1 MPSSPFCPWN
11 NTMSKMIFASKRR
24 RDLKEKSWFR
34 EYGESIIIAFIIAMI
49 VRTFV
54 IQAFKIPSGSM
65 EPTLLVGDH
74 LLVSKFSYGIRI
86 PYRVFGIYLPGGGTT
101 LIPISSPKRGDVVV
115 FVFPE
120 DHSKD
125 FIKRVIGLPGET
137 IEIIGKKILVNGK
150 PIQDPWGV
158 YRGHPG
164 GMIGKIQSH
173 FGPVKVPDNA
183 YFMMGDN
190 RNHSYDSRF
199 WGFVDKRFIEGKAL
213 ILYWSWNHLA
223 PDLLHKVRWNRIGK
237 VIH

>member
-1 MPSSPFCPWN
+1 MH
-11 NTMSKMIFASKRR
+11 
-24 RDLKEKSWFR
+24 RDVKQKGWMR
-34 EYGESIIIAFIIAMI
+34 EYGESIIIAFIIAML

-65 EPTLLVGDH
+65 KPTLLVGDH

-86 PYRVFGIYLPGGGTT
+86 PYRVFGFYLPGGGTT

-137 IEIIGKKILVNGK
+137 VEVKGREILINGK
-150 PIQDPWGV
+150 PIKDPWGV
-158 YRGHPG
+158 YRGQQ
-164 GMIGKIQSH
+164 IGQTGEIQAH
-173 FGPVKVPDNA
+173 FGPVKVREGT
-183 YFMMGDN
+183 YFVMGDN

-199 WGFVDKRFIEGKAL
+199 WGFVNKRFVEGRAL
-213 ILYWSWNHLA
+213 ILYWSWNHLSESLA
-223 PDLLHKVRWNRIGK
+223 GKIRWSRIGG

>member
-1 MPSSPFCPWN
+1 
-11 NTMSKMIFASKRR
+11 MSRKMFASSRK
-24 RDLKEKSWFR
+24 RDLVKKSWFR
-34 EYGESIIIAFIIAMI
+34 EYGESIIIAFVIAMV

-65 EPTLLVGDH
+65 EPTLLIGDH

-137 IEIIGKKILVNGK
+137 IEIVGEKIIVDGKRVA
-150 PIQDPWGV
+150 DPWGV
-158 YRGHPG
+158 YQGHQAG
-164 GMIGKIQSH
+164 LIGQIQEH
-173 FGPVKVPDNA
+173 FGPVKVPPNA

-190 RNHSYDSRF
+190 RDHSYDSRF
-199 WGFVDKRFIEGKAL
+199 WGFVDRRFIEGKAL
-213 ILYWSWNHLA
+213 ILYWSWDYTASGLM
-223 PDLLHKVRWNRIGK
+223 HKVRLNRIGK

>member
-1 MPSSPFCPWN
+1 MGRRIFTSS
-11 NTMSKMIFASKRR
+11 
-24 RDLKEKSWFR
+24 RDVKKKSWFR
-34 EYGESIIIAFIIAMI
+34 EYGESILIAFLIAMV

-74 LLVSKFSYGIRI
+74 LLVSKFAYGIRI
-86 PYRVFGIYLPGGGTT
+86 PYRIFGIYLPGGGTT

-137 IEIIGKKILVNGK
+137 VEIVGKKILINGRQ
-150 PIQDPWGV
+150 IHDPWGV
-158 YRGHPG
+158 YRGYVG
-164 GMIGKIQSH
+164 GAIGKIQEH
-173 FGPVKVPDNA
+173 FGPVVVPKNA

-213 ILYWSWNHLA
+213 ILYWSWDYLA
-223 PDLLHKVRWNRIGK
+223 PDWTHKVRWGRIGRI
-237 VIH
+237 IH

>member
-1 MPSSPFCPWN
+1 
-11 NTMSKMIFASKRR
+11 MSKMIFAKNGRR
-24 RDLKEKSWFR
+24 AQKEKSWFR
-34 EYGESIIIAFIIAMI
+34 EYGESILIAFIIAMV

-74 LLVSKFSYGIRI
+74 LLVSKFTYGIRI
-86 PYRVFGIYLPGGGTT
+86 PYRVFGLYLPGGGTT

-120 DHSKD
+120 DHGKD

-137 IEIIGKKILVNGK
+137 VEIVGKKIFINGK
-150 PIQDPWGV
+150 QIRDPWGV
-158 YRGHPG
+158 YRGQSG
-164 GMIGKIQSH
+164 GLIGQIQSH
-173 FGPVKVPDNA
+173 FGPVKVPPDA

-213 ILYWSWNHLA
+213 ILYWSWDYLA
-223 PDLLHKVRWNRIGK
+223 PDLWHKVRWNRIGR

>member
-1 MPSSPFCPWN
+1 M
-11 NTMSKMIFASKRR
+11 KREV
-24 RDLKEKSWFR
+24 KQKGWVR
-34 EYGESIIIAFIIAMI
+34 EYGESIIIAFVIAML

-65 EPTLLVGDH
+65 KPTLLVGDH

-86 PYRVFGIYLPGGGTT
+86 PYRIFGFYLPGGGTT
-101 LIPISSPKRGDVVV
+101 LLPISSPKRGDVVV

-137 IEIIGKKILVNGK
+137 VEVKGKEILINGT
-150 PIQDPWGV
+150 PIKDPWGV
-158 YRGHPG
+158 YNGQQMG
-164 GMIGKIQSH
+164 QAGEIQAH
-173 FGPVKVPDNA
+173 FGPVKVREGA
-183 YFMMGDN
+183 YFVMGDN

-199 WGFVDKRFIEGKAL
+199 WGFVDKRFVEGRAL

-223 PDLLHKVRWNRIGK
+223 ESFAGKVRWNRIGR

>member
-1 MPSSPFCPWN
+1 MR
-11 NTMSKMIFASKRR
+11 KMAGVSKR
-24 RDLKEKSWFR
+24 LKEVRQKSWMR
-34 EYGESIIIAFIIAMI
+34 EYGESIIIAFIIAML

-65 EPTLLVGDH
+65 KPTLLVGDH

-137 IEIIGKKILVNGK
+137 VEVKDKTILINGK
-150 PIQDPWGV
+150 PIRDPWGV
-158 YRGHPG
+158 YKGHQAGQIG
-164 GMIGKIQSH
+164 GIQDH
-173 FGPVKVPDNA
+173 FGPVKVRDGA
-183 YFMMGDN
+183 YFVMGDN
-190 RNHSYDSRF
+190 RDHSYDSRF
-199 WGFVDKRFIEGKAL
+199 WGFVDKKFVEGRAL

-223 PDLLHKVRWNRIGK
+223 RSFTDKVRWDRIGK
-237 VIH
+237 VIY

>member
-1 MPSSPFCPWN
+1 MGRKR
-11 NTMSKMIFASKRR
+11 TFAAKRQ
-24 RDLKEKSWFR
+24 RDLKRKSWFR
-34 EYGESIIIAFIIAMI
+34 EYGESIIIAFIIAMV

-65 EPTLLVGDH
+65 EPTLLIGDH

-137 IEIIGKKILVNGK
+137 IEIMGKKIIVDGK
-150 PIQDPWGV
+150 QITDTCGV
-158 YRGHPG
+158 YRGQQAG
-164 GMIGKIQSH
+164 LIGQIQEH
-173 FGPVKVPDNA
+173 FGPVKVPQNA
-183 YFMMGDN
+183 YFVMGDN

-213 ILYWSWNHLA
+213 ILYWSWDYLA
-223 PDLLHKVRWNRIGK
+223 QGLIHKVRWNRIGG

>member
-1 MPSSPFCPWN
+1 
-11 NTMSKMIFASKRR
+11 MIFTSDRR
-24 RDLKEKSWFR
+24 KARKKKSWFR
-34 EYGESIIIAFIIAMI
+34 EYGESILIAFIIAMV

-74 LLVSKFSYGIRI
+74 LLVSKFTYGIRI
-86 PYRVFGIYLPGGGTT
+86 PYRIFGIYLPGGGTT
-101 LIPISSPKRGDVVV
+101 LVPISSPKRGDVVV

-137 IEIIGKKILVNGK
+137 IEITGKMIFINGK
-150 PIQDPWGV
+150 QISDPWGH
-158 YRGHPG
+158 YKGHG
-164 GMIGKIQSH
+164 EGEIGKIQDH
-173 FGPVKVPDNA
+173 FGPVKVPPNA

-199 WGFVDKRFIEGKAL
+199 WGFVNKRFIEGKAL
-213 ILYWSWNHLA
+213 ILYWSWNYLA
-223 PDLLHKVRWNRIGK
+223 PDLFHKVRWNRFGK